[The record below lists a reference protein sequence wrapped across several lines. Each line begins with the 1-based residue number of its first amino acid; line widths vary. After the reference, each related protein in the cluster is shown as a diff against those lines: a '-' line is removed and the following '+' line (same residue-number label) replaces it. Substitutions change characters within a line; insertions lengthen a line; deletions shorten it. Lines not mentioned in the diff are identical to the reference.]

1 MCDSPDHGETP
12 DLVTQGTFRMGKQG
26 RKSAKRRSNKAPKL
40 PPLSRAAIVAII
52 QDGAESK
59 AQEAQLASHQVRVQ
73 KLLQECVGDMNPT
86 RSRGYLREA
95 MRDRGVL
102 EEDLWVMLQD
112 FRRDP
117 GLKRELVALAE
128 QFKARAELRVQV
140 SRISDGLRSDP
151 PDRRGR
157 TQARITRK
165 RSRKTKSVWLVQL
178 GRGPKPVRRKGS
190 R

>member
-1 MCDSPDHGETP
+1 
-12 DLVTQGTFRMGKQG
+12 MGKQG
-26 RKSAKRRSNKAPKL
+26 RKSAKRHSNKAAKL
-40 PPLSRAAIVAII
+40 SPLDRAAIVAII
-52 QDGAESK
+52 HDGAEAK
-59 AQEAQLASHQVRVQ
+59 VQEAQLASHQMRVQ
-73 KLLQECVGDMNPT
+73 KLLHECVGDMNPA
-86 RSRGYLREA
+86 RSQGYLREA

-117 GLKRELVALAE
+117 GLKRKLFALAE

-140 SRISDGLRSDP
+140 SGISAAAGSNS
-151 PDRRGR
+151 PDSRGR
-157 TQARITRK
+157 TRASTSRK
-165 RSRKTKSVWLVQL
+165 RDRKTKSVWLVQL